1 MRLSPTI
8 LAVIAFLLAGVFSSL
23 AARVAVG
30 AVEERSVEAVQ
41 EQLATEGF
49 AWASVLGDGLQVI
62 IEGEAPTEADR
73 FRAMSI
79 AGGIVDASR
88 VIDNMRVADTAGIAA
103 PDFAIE
109 ILRNDSG
116 VSLIGLIPAT
126 TDREALGA
134 QIARIAGGAA
144 VTDLLQSADY
154 PVPADWRPALD
165 FALDALGRLPRS
177 KISVAAGGW
186 KSPPSRTASTNSA
199 GSRPNWPAARLT
211 M

>member
-154 PVPADWRPALD
+154 PCLPTGA
-165 FALDALGRLPRS
+165 PRS
-177 KISVAAGGW
+177 TLRWTRWAGCRGPRFRSRPGGW